1 MNLYHYLQ
9 NKLWKYR
16 WKRIKKARKR
26 GIQLKI
32 PLKIPGAFITG
43 SIGKTTTCR
52 MLAFILDFSG
62 FKVAL
67 STSQGTFIG
76 NKVIRAGDSSNC
88 RYASKLL
95 LDGSAQA
102 AVFEL
107 ARGGLLDQGV
117 VFDRSNVAAILNVHD
132 NHLGLGGINSRAQM
146 ADLKSL
152 VVKSAT
158 EMAVLNAD
166 DPLCLQM
173 QPSLHASHVCLVSMS
188 ADNEAVQNHL
198 NADGYA
204 IFYDDAA
211 PAVIHF
217 YRGNALI
224 GKLAAA
230 DIPATLHGNFRPAI
244 VNAMFAIAL
253 AYGMGLDFEK
263 IRAAICHFISDS
275 EHNPGR
281 MNFYE
286 GLPFKLL
293 VTTFDG
299 PIAAHELARYM
310 HNQKVTGK
318 KTLLFDAAG
327 DRPDDFICSI
337 SQVFASAFDEFI
349 CCDYTD
355 LRGRAPM
362 QVAHLLES
370 GLLSSGI
377 KNENITVAPTYQQA
391 LEIAFAK
398 AQAGDFLVVESYYGL
413 KRTELEELLKETT
426 ILKERE
432 LYSV

>member
-32 PLKIPGAFITG
+32 PLKIPSALITG
-43 SIGKTTTCR
+43 SVGKTTTCR

-62 FKVAL
+62 YKIAL

-76 NKVIRAGDSSNC
+76 NKAVRTGDSSNC
-88 RYASKLL
+88 KYASKLL
-95 LDGSAQA
+95 SDKTVQA

-117 VFDRSNVAAILNVHD
+117 VFDRSNVAALLNVHD

-146 ADLKSL
+146 ADLKSQ

-166 DPLCLQM
+166 DPLCLKIC
-173 QPSLHASHVCLVSMS
+173 PNLHAAHVCLVSMS
-188 ADNEAVQNHL
+188 VDNAAVQNHL
-198 NADGYA
+198 NAGGYA
-204 IFYDDAA
+204 IFADNSA
-211 PAVIHF
+211 PVVIHF
-217 YRGNALI
+217 YRGDALI
-224 GKLAAA
+224 GRLPAAE
-230 DIPATLHGNFRPAI
+230 IPATLNGNFRPAI
-244 VNAMFAIAL
+244 VNAMFAMAL

-263 IRAAICHFISDS
+263 IRAAICRFISDS
-275 EHNPGR
+275 KHNPGR

-310 HNQKVTGK
+310 RNQPIAGK
-318 KTLLFDAAG
+318 KTLLFNAVG
-327 DRPDDFICSI
+327 NRSDDFILST
-337 SQVFASAFDEFI
+337 SQALASAFDEFI
-349 CCDYTD
+349 CCDYPD

-362 QVAHLLES
+362 QVAQLLKT
-370 GLLSSGI
+370 GLLKCGI
-377 KNENITVAPTYQQA
+377 NDEKITVATSYEEA
-391 LEIAFAK
+391 LETAFTNAR
-398 AQAGDFLVVESYYGL
+398 AGDFLVIENFYGF
-413 KRTELEELLKETT
+413 KSAELEKLLKMLPPER
-426 ILKERE
+426 RE
-432 LYSV
+432 LSSV

>member
-16 WKRIKKARKR
+16 WKRIRKARKR

-32 PLKIPGAFITG
+32 PLKIPSALITG
-43 SIGKTTTCR
+43 SVGKTTTCR

-62 FKVAL
+62 YKVAL

-76 NKVIRAGDSSNC
+76 NEAVRTGDSSNC
-88 RYASKLL
+88 KYASKLL
-95 LDGSAQA
+95 LNRNAQA

-117 VFDRSNVAAILNVHD
+117 VFDKNNVAALLNVHD

-146 ADLKSL
+146 ADLKSQ
-152 VVKSAT
+152 VVKAAT
-158 EMAVLNAD
+158 DMAVLNAD
-166 DPLCLQM
+166 DALCLKVR
-173 QPSLHASHVCLVSMS
+173 PDLHAAHVCLVSMS
-188 ADNEAVQNHL
+188 ADNAAVQNHL

-204 IFYDDAA
+204 IFADNAA

-217 YRGNALI
+217 YRGDALI
-224 GKLAAA
+224 GRLPAAE
-230 DIPATLHGNFRPAI
+230 IPATLNGNFRPGI

-263 IRAAICHFISDS
+263 IRAAICRFISDS

-281 MNFYE
+281 MNFFD

-293 VTTFDG
+293 VTTCDG

-310 HNQKVTGK
+310 RNQTVAGE

-327 DRPDDFICSI
+327 DRSDDFILST
-337 SQVFASAFDEFI
+337 SQAFASAFDTFI
-349 CCDYTD
+349 CCDFPD
-355 LRGRAPM
+355 LRGRVPM
-362 QVAHLLES
+362 QVANLLKT
-370 GLLSSGI
+370 GLLNCGI
-377 KNENITVAPTYQQA
+377 NDEKITVATSYEEA
-391 LEIAFAK
+391 LETAFTNAR
-398 AQAGDFLVVESYYGL
+398 AGDFLVIENFYGL
-413 KRTELEELLKETT
+413 KSAELEKLLKKPPPER
-426 ILKERE
+426 RE
-432 LYSV
+432 LSSV

>member
-32 PLKIPGAFITG
+32 PLKIPSALITG
-43 SIGKTTTCR
+43 SVGKTTTCR

-62 FKVAL
+62 YKVAL

-76 NKVIRAGDSSNC
+76 NETVRAGDSSNC
-88 RYASKLL
+88 KYASKLL
-95 LDGSAQA
+95 LDKSAQA

-117 VFDRSNVAAILNVHD
+117 VFDRSNVAALLNVHD
-132 NHLGLGGINSRAQM
+132 NHLGLGGVNSRAQM
-146 ADLKSL
+146 ADLKSQ
-152 VVKSAT
+152 VVRSAT

-166 DPLCLQM
+166 DPLCLKM
-173 QPSLHASHVCLVSMS
+173 RPDLHVAHVCLVSMS
-188 ADNEAVQNHL
+188 ADNAAVQNHL

-204 IFYDDAA
+204 IFADNSA

-224 GKLAAA
+224 GRLPAAE
-230 DIPATLHGNFRPAI
+230 IPATLDGNFRPAI
-244 VNAMFAIAL
+244 VNAMFAMAL
-253 AYGMGLDFEK
+253 AYSMGLDFEK
-263 IRAAICHFISDS
+263 IKVAICHFISNP

-293 VTTFDG
+293 VTSFDG

-310 HNQKVTGK
+310 RNQPIAGK
-318 KTLLFDAAG
+318 KTLLFYAAG
-327 DRPDDFICSI
+327 DRSDDFILST
-337 SQVFASAFDEFI
+337 SQALASAFDEFI

-362 QVAHLLES
+362 QVAQLLKT
-370 GLLSSGI
+370 GLQNCGI
-377 KNENITVAPTYQQA
+377 NDEKITVATSYEEA
-391 LEIAFAK
+391 LETAFTNAR
-398 AQAGDFLVVESYYGL
+398 AGDFLVIENFYGF
-413 KRTELEELLKETT
+413 KNAELEKLLKKLPRER
-426 ILKERE
+426 RE
-432 LYSV
+432 LSSV